1 MTRLGFEI
9 LTCQNNRMMKKEQN
23 NQNSTNT
30 QMGYDTVLPA
40 VYPCKKIRAG
50 KYEYRGWIISSVGY
64 YHPEHC
70 VCWEG
75 YDPKTGHADFHG
87 FSKKEIKWLI
97 DYSLSKN
104 GR

>member
-1 MTRLGFEI
+1 
-9 LTCQNNRMMKKEQN
+9 MMKKEAN

-97 DYSLSKN
+97 DDSLSKN

>member
-1 MTRLGFEI
+1 MTRFGFEK
-9 LTCQNNRMMKKEQN
+9 LTCQNNRIMKKEQN

-30 QMGYDTVLPA
+30 QTGYDKVLPA

-64 YHPEHC
+64 YHTEHC

-75 YDPKTGHADFHG
+75 YDPETGCSDFRG

-97 DYSLSKN
+97 DDSLSKN
-104 GR
+104 GG